1 MTYKPGTLVVVPFPF
16 ADLSFRK
23 KRPVLVLTFPDRYGD
38 FIGLAITSV
47 PTQESAMHLES
58 SDLIRGEL
66 PLPSWVRLDKIYTLG
81 VESITRELA
90 EVRPDVLVRIIRGT
104 CEIVGL
110 ASTLTPS

>member
-16 ADLSFRK
+16 ADLSFKK

-38 FIGLAITSV
+38 FIGLDITSV
-47 PTQESAMHLES
+47 PTQESAMHLEP
-58 SDLIRGEL
+58 SDLISGAL
-66 PLPSWVRLDKIYTLG
+66 PLPSWVRLDKVYTLG
-81 VESITRELA
+81 VESITRGLA